1 MQPEAAK
8 YLFDVQRAA
17 ALNILVH
24 GYATVDDK
32 GAAPRHGRNPKP
44 TKHRST

>member
-17 ALNILVH
+17 ALIARFSEGKTFNQ
-24 GYATVDDK
+24 YRADE
-32 GAAPRHGRNPKP
+32 A
-44 TKHRST
+44 

>member
-17 ALNILVH
+17 ALIAH
-24 GYATVDDK
+24 FCK
-32 GAAPRHGRNPKP
+32 GKTGVTMIAAAE
-44 TKHRST
+44 